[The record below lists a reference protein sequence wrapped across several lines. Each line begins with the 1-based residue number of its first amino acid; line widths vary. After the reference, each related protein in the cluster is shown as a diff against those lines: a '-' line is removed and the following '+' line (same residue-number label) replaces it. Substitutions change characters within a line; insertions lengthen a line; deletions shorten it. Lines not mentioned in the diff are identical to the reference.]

1 MLDQQH
7 VANGPA
13 RGGQRTSPNEQKTQ
27 QSPGFGRK
35 SVPQP
40 THSKKY
46 TQALVGIVSTE
57 TCPHTGHVRRLTVA
71 GEAALDITDAE
82 PKPAVGVPAA
92 RTLCYRI
99 VADP

>member
-1 MLDQQH
+1 MLGQQH
-7 VANGPA
+7 AGDWLA

-40 THSKKY
+40 TQSKKY

-57 TCPHTGHVRRLTVA
+57 TCPHTGHVRRPTESN
-71 GEAALDITDAE
+71 GTALGITDAE
-82 PKPAVGVPAA
+82 PKPVVGGPAA
-92 RTLCYRI
+92 RKLCYRS
-99 VADP
+99 VADR